1 MADDAS
7 RADGGEHAFGRFDDP
22 SLELA
27 ARRTG
32 MSFQRTRM
40 SADRTLMSV
49 IRTSLSL
56 ISFGF
61 TIYQFF
67 EKMQEQNLIR
77 TSRAPRTFGEAL
89 IYLGIA
95 MVVAGIAFHIQ
106 FMLGLR
112 RSRAAMVDDGL
123 LHGESHFPPSFTLAV
138 AILLLL
144 LGIAAVASL
153 SLHVGPFS

>member
-1 MADDAS
+1 MAAQPAPVPPVGHPHS
-7 RADGGEHAFGRFDDP
+7 NFDDP
-22 SLELA
+22 SVELA

-67 EKMQEQNLIR
+67 EHLQQTNVLGA
-77 TSRAPRTFGEAL
+77 SRAPRNFGVAL
-89 IYLGIA
+89 IYLGVA
-95 MVVAGIAFHIQ
+95 MVAVGILFHIQ
-106 FMLGLR
+106 YMVGLR
-112 RSRAAMVDDGL
+112 RLRASLTQEGL
-123 LHGESHFPPSFTLAV
+123 IHGESHFPPSFTLAV

-144 LGIAAVASL
+144 LGIAAAVSVKT
-153 SLHVGPFS
+153 HTGPFG